1 MPKASLANPEPLPL
15 IEALCRRYPTLPRA
29 LWEARCAGGEVCD
42 ANGAPLGAQVLMP
55 RGATVWYRREDDEP
69 VIPYAHTVLQSDE
82 DLLVVDK
89 PHFLPVLPAG
99 RYRQQTLLARLQFE
113 TDNPQL
119 VPLHRIDRETAGLML
134 FSCRPETRDAYQ
146 ALFRERR
153 VAKRYLARAAALPA
167 LAFPYEHASRMER
180 APAGFPMIEVDGEP
194 NAFTRIEVIARDAEA
209 WTYALHPHS
218 GRMHQLRVQMAGLG
232 APLLNDRWYPELLAD
247 APDDPARPLQLLA
260 QALSFTDPLSGRLR
274 SFESRLRLEALSGRS
289 AQARM
294 S

>member
-29 LWEARCAGGEVCD
+29 LWEARCAGDEVRD

-55 RGATVWYRREDDEP
+55 RGSTVWYSRADDEP
-69 VIPYAHTVLQSDE
+69 VIPYAHAILYADE

-99 RYRQQTLLARLQFE
+99 RYRTQTLLARLRAE

-134 FSCRPETRDAYQ
+134 FSRRPDTRDAYQ

-153 VAKRYLARAAALPA
+153 VLKRYLARAPALPA
-167 LAFPYEHASRMER
+167 LTFPYEHASRIER
-180 APAGFPMIEVDGEP
+180 APSGFPMVEIDGEA
-194 NAFTRIEVIARDAEA
+194 NAFTRIEVVARDSET
-209 WTYALHPHS
+209 WTYALYPHS

-232 APLLNDRWYPELLAD
+232 APLLHDRWYPELLGD

-260 QALSFTDPLSGRLR
+260 QGLSFIDPLSGLPR
-274 SFESRLRLEALSGRS
+274 SFASQLALSFAASGS
-289 AQARM
+289 APAGL
-294 S
+294 

>member
-15 IEALCRRYPTLPRA
+15 IEALCRRYPTLPRV
-29 LWEARCAGGEVCD
+29 LWESRCAGGEVCD
-42 ANGAPLGAQVLMP
+42 ASGEPLSAQVLMP
-55 RGATVWYRREDDEP
+55 RGATVWYRRQDDEP
-69 VIPYAHTVLQSDE
+69 VIPYAHTILHADD

-99 RYRQQTLLARLQFE
+99 RYRQQTLLSRLQTE

-134 FSCRPETRDAYQ
+134 FSRRRETRDAYQ

-153 VAKRYLARAAALPA
+153 VVKRYLARAAALPA
-167 LAFPYEHASRMER
+167 LAFPYEHASRIER
-180 APAGFPMIEVDGEP
+180 APTGFPMVEVDGEP
-194 NAFTRIEVIARDAEA
+194 NAFTRIEVVARDAEA

-260 QALSFTDPLSGRLR
+260 QGLSFIDPLSGLPR
-274 SFESRLRLEALSGRS
+274 SFASLLALTFAASG
-289 AQARM
+289 AAPADL
-294 S
+294 